1 MIVAGGFTGS
11 SGADPLSVSR
21 VSSDRLT
28 TRVYDLFFHFSFMN
42 PFKFTPLHLFL
53 TVTLSAQSE
62 ELAPLVVTGKAESLI
77 GIAPS
82 ASKGQANSEELLDR
96 PYLRRGE
103 LLEVVP
109 GVIITQHSGDGKAN
123 QYFVRGFNLDH
134 GTDFSISMDGQPVNF
149 VTHAHGQ
156 GYADLNP
163 IIPELVETL
172 DYWKGPFYGQLGD
185 LSTAGAAKFR
195 FFDMLPQ
202 GIASVG
208 IGEHDYYRGL
218 LADTIDLT
226 ARASPK
232 SGAGNGDRSGLTYAL
247 EYNYYDGPW
256 DKPGNSQRVNGFLK
270 YFKESGNDIFSLTA
284 MGYDADWDSTDQIPK
299 RLIHSG
305 GIDRLGN
312 TDDTVGG
319 ESSRYSVMGAWDRDL
334 GNGRTHVDFYAGK
347 YDLDLFS
354 NFTYFLN
361 DPING
366 DQFEQEDGRYFF
378 GGEARRE
385 WDLGDEST
393 VTVGIQ
399 TRHDVMDGIGLYNTT
414 DTVRTS
420 TVRVD
425 DVYEANVGIYAMA
438 NYRVHPWFRVQPG
451 LRADGFYFDVDG
463 DNPVNSC
470 DETDAIV
477 SPKLSLI
484 FGPWAETELYANAG
498 LGFHSNDAR
507 GTTISTDPVTGLPAD
522 SVDPLVQTYGF
533 ELGARTEAVKNV
545 VSTLALFYLHSDS
558 ELLYVGDAGT
568 SEAGPAT
575 RRYGVEWSTY
585 WRASDW
591 LMLDNEATVSEGELL
606 GVGSDDEIPG
616 AVPLTLNTGITIG
629 QKEGFFGSLRSRYFS
644 PRPLIEDGSVES
656 RQSWQVN
663 ARVGYR
669 KNDWEVAVDCLNLL
683 GRDDN
688 DIEYLYSSRLP
699 GEPAGGVEDIHL
711 HPAEP
716 RTFRVSLTRR
726 F

>member
-1 MIVAGGFTGS
+1 MKPI
-11 SGADPLSVSR
+11 
-21 VSSDRLT
+21 
-28 TRVYDLFFHFSFMN
+28 HFS
-42 PFKFTPLHLFL
+42 PLCLSFL
-53 TVTLSAQSE
+53 TVTASSQTEPA
-62 ELAPLVVTGKAESLI
+62 APPAMLDAIVVTGKAESLI
-77 GIAPS
+77 GEAPS
-82 ASKGQANSEELLDR
+82 ASKGQANAKELEER

-109 GVIITQHSGDGKAN
+109 GVVITQHSGDGKAN

-134 GTDFSISMDGQPVNF
+134 GTDFAVSMDGQPVNF

-202 GIASVG
+202 GIATVG
-208 IGEHDYYRGL
+208 IGENNYFRGL
-218 LADTIDLT
+218 LADTIDLS
-226 ARASPK
+226 APVPPQGSKAALPPD
-232 SGAGNGDRSGLTYAL
+232 GRSGLTYAF

-256 DKPGNSQRVNGFLK
+256 EREGNSQRINGFLK
-270 YFKESGNDIFSLTA
+270 YFKQSGQDQFSLTA
-284 MGYDADWDSTDQIPK
+284 MGYDGDWDSTDQIPK
-299 RLIHSG
+299 RLIDSG

-312 TDDTVGG
+312 IDNSVRG
-319 ESSRYSVMGAWDRDL
+319 ESSRYSLMGAWDRDL
-334 GNGRTHVDFYAGK
+334 SNGRSHVDFYAGT

-361 DPING
+361 DPVNG
-366 DQFEQEDGRYFF
+366 DQFEQKEGRWFF

-385 WDLGDEST
+385 WDYGSKNNL
-393 VTVGIQ
+393 TVGFQ
-399 TRHDVMDGIGLYNTT
+399 TRHDLIDDIGLYNTNNT
-414 DTVRTS
+414 LRNS
-420 TVRVD
+420 TTRVD
-425 DVYEANVGIYAMA
+425 DVYQGSVGIYATA
-438 NYRVHPWFRVQPG
+438 NHHVNDWFRIQPG
-451 LRADGFYFDVDG
+451 LRADAFHFDVDS
-463 DNPVNSC
+463 DNPANSG

-477 SPKLSLI
+477 SPKLSLV
-484 FGPWAETELYANAG
+484 FGPWADTEFYANAG
-498 LGFHSNDAR
+498 MGFHSNDAR
-507 GTTISTDPVTGLPAD
+507 GTTITIDPATGLPAD
-522 SVDPLVQTYGF
+522 KVDPLVQTYGF

-575 RRYGVEWSTY
+575 ERFGVEWSTY
-585 WRASDW
+585 WRPNEW
-591 LMLDNEATVSEGELL
+591 LMVDNEITLSEGRLL
-606 GVGSDDEIPG
+606 DVGSDDEIPG
-616 AVPLTLNTGITIG
+616 AVPLTLDTGITIG
-629 QKEGFFGSLRSRYFS
+629 RDEGFFGSLRSRYFS

-663 ARVGYR
+663 GRIGYR
-669 KNDWEVAVDCLNLL
+669 KNDWEIALDCLNIL

-688 DIEYLYSSRLP
+688 DIEYYYASRLP
-699 GEPAGGVEDIHL
+699 GEPAIGVEDIHL

-716 RTFRVSLTRR
+716 RTFRLSLTRR

>member
-1 MIVAGGFTGS
+1 MKPLDFP
-11 SGADPLSVSR
+11 PLSFA
-21 VSSDRLT
+21 LA
-28 TRVYDLFFHFSFMN
+28 
-42 PFKFTPLHLFL
+42 L
-53 TVTLSAQSE
+53 TVSAQAQPPE

-77 GIAPS
+77 GTAGS
-82 ASKGQANSEELLDR
+82 ASKGQANSTELEER

-134 GTDFSISMDGQPVNF
+134 GTDFNITMDGQPVNF

-172 DYWKGPFYGQLGD
+172 DYWKGPFFGQLGD
-185 LSTAGAAKFR
+185 LSTAGGAKFR

-202 GIASVG
+202 GIATIG
-208 IGEHDYYRGL
+208 IGEHNYLHGL

-226 ARASPK
+226 LHPVEGDAK
-232 SGAGNGDRSGLTYAL
+232 SGKSGLLAAPTGGRSGLTYAF

-256 DKPGNSQRVNGFLK
+256 VREENARRTNGFLK
-270 YFKESGNDIFSLTA
+270 YFKESGPDTFSLTGMA
-284 MGYDADWDSTDQIPK
+284 YDADWDSTDHIPQ
-299 RLIHSG
+299 RLIGSG

-312 TDDTVGG
+312 VDNSVRGD
-319 ESSRYSVMGAWDRDL
+319 SSRYSLMGAWDRDN
-334 GNGRTHVDFYAGK
+334 GNGKTHVDFYAGK

-361 DPING
+361 DPVNG
-366 DQFEQEDGRYFF
+366 DQFEQQDNRWFM
-378 GGEARRE
+378 GGEVNRM
-385 WDLGDEST
+385 WDLGNEST
-393 VTVGIQ
+393 VTVGFQ
-399 TRHDVMDGIGLYNTT
+399 TRNDIMDGIGLYNTLNT
-414 DTVRTS
+414 DRVS

-425 DVYEANVGIYAMA
+425 DVTESSAGIYAMA
-438 NYRVHPWFRVQPG
+438 DCHVNSWFRIQPG
-451 LRADGFYFDVDG
+451 VRADGFYFDVDS
-463 DNPVNSC
+463 DNPANSGT
-470 DETDAIV
+470 ETDGIV
-477 SPKLSLI
+477 SPKLNVI
-484 FGPWAETELYANAG
+484 FGPWADTEFYANAG
-498 LGFHSNDAR
+498 MGFHSNDAR
-507 GTTISTDPVTGLPAD
+507 GTTITVDPVTGGPAD
-522 SVDPLVQTYGF
+522 SVDPLVRTYGF
-533 ELGARTEAVKNV
+533 ELGARTEAVPDV

-575 RRYGVEWSTY
+575 ERYGIEWSTY
-585 WRASDW
+585 WRPVEW
-591 LMLDNEATVSEGELL
+591 LTLDNELTVSEGKLL

-616 AVPLTLNTGITIG
+616 SVPFTLNTGITVG
-629 QKEGFFGSLRSRYFS
+629 KGEGFFGSLRSRYFS
-644 PRPLIEDGSVES
+644 PRPLIEDGSEES

-669 KNDWEVAVDCLNLL
+669 KSDWEVSVDCLNLL

-688 DIEYLYSSRLP
+688 DIEYFYPSRLP
-699 GEPAGGVEDIHL
+699 GEPAGGVEDVHL

-716 RTFRVSLTRR
+716 RTFRISLTRR